1 MKYCRKRLWWVKY
14 LSYKH
19 QLKLITNHYYTFKSI
34 LYICTAGRWKAG
46 KIPHSGILMTEH
58 IQINWITCVGCE
70 HTKAVKVVRDTGQVE
85 PTYVKRML
93 HAVTLTVILLR
104 WTESNIDIVDFVDL
118 EFDYRRLLVTT
129 IKDEAGNMFY
139 YFVKYF
145 YMRIHVRLHV

>member
-1 MKYCRKRLWWVKY
+1 
-14 LSYKH
+14 
-19 QLKLITNHYYTFKSI
+19 
-34 LYICTAGRWKAG
+34 
-46 KIPHSGILMTEH
+46 
-58 IQINWITCVGCE
+58 
-70 HTKAVKVVRDTGQVE
+70 
-85 PTYVKRML
+85 ML